1 MPSFNAAMFT
11 PPFWDDR
18 RAHIMLPY
26 FTLTVSIMTVTV
38 YSPPLHR
45 ITPPSLVQNI
55 SNLPNWQNFHN
66 CLPVMD
72 GCYLVINTLP
82 SLARVTWAQCAQ
94 SASLP
99 RSDRASHRSN
109 TRQFLNLVTTINQFC
124 RHQLAAT
131 SSQIKTQPKK
141 DSWYWRKILWH
152 NISLV

>member
-1 MPSFNAAMFT
+1 MIPLFIAAMFT
-11 PPFWDDR
+11 PPFLDDR

-99 RSDRASHRSN
+99 RSDCASHRSN

-131 SSQIKTQPKK
+131 SSQIITQPKK
-141 DSWYWRKILWH
+141 DSCIRERY
-152 NISLV
+152 